1 MIYFEDSGFFNSII
15 LAAHGSLRGDWQPG
29 YLLATQN
36 SKPQPRNIK
45 EKEIR
50 KARHTSSIDLSPRS
64 TPFSHLPLSSSSSP
78 SPPFPFARFA
88 SFALCTAPFFRASR
102 GPRSASRSAT
112 ARFFSGRARFRVAIW
127 RSRSASSCSF
137 LESNDSV
144 GWSGRLSDGFAD
156 FGSCEARRFAIVDS
170 RCEISSGRAASCVVW
185 SSTSS

>member
-1 MIYFEDSGFFNSII
+1 MATINPGIFEPPKTPMSI
-15 LAAHGSLRGDWQPG
+15 P
-29 YLLATQN
+29 N
-36 SKPQPRNIK
+36 N
-45 EKEIR
+45 R
-50 KARHTSSIDLSPRS
+50 KNESPSRESHIPDHTSSIAFSPRS
-64 TPFSHLPLSSSSSP
+64 TPFNHLPLSSNSSP
-78 SPPFPFARFA
+78 NPPFSLPRFA

-112 ARFFSGRARFRVAIW
+112 ARFFSGRARFRAAIW

-144 GWSGRLSDGFAD
+144 GCSGRLRDGFAD
-156 FGSCEARRFAIVDS
+156 LGSCEARRFVIVDS